1 MSRNTHGV
9 LINNDNIY
17 GLVNPP
23 PSPLDDDNARKY
35 QDPSSAAVR
44 WDLFYDLSNTGFS
57 FQPASFNFTSI
68 IEKIPWGFGE
78 MWVF

>member
-1 MSRNTHGV
+1 MSRNTNGV

-23 PSPLDDDNARKY
+23 PIPLENDNPLTY

-44 WDLFYDLSNTGFS
+44 WDLFYDLSNAGFS
-57 FQPASFNFTSI
+57 FQP
-68 IEKIPWGFGE
+68 GF
-78 MWVF
+78 V